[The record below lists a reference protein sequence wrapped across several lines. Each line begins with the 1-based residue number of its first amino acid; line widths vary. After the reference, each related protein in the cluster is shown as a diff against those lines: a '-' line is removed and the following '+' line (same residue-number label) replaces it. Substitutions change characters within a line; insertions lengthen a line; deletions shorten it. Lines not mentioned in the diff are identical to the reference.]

1 MCNSCHLQT
10 NIEIFHCSHYGL
22 TTLPGYI
29 HENTIELNLSY
40 NLIEILHEDSFTR
53 LHNIQKLI
61 LAHNKIYK
69 ITERAFLPIMNSLI
83 WLDLRFN
90 QLISNYHNP
99 FPVLAFSQLVYVSYL
114 DLSGN
119 ELNYL
124 PARFLYGM
132 GMSLKRLEMSLLS
145 SKIYTEPDT
154 FDGLNRLHHLNLAY
168 NIFANL
174 MEDALNGLRPEH
186 FSYLNLE
193 GVKWTC
199 DCHILWFRQ
208 WLNRLP
214 KKALYIN
221 SKPGG
226 ECVSPSQYQ
235 HMALMYLN
243 LTSLQCEP
251 ELMHTIPSHHDDK
264 NDKNSV
270 KRNLTDRVTTPIHV
284 YGIEGE
290 NLTLVCSFISEPKM
304 YIQWFYNGILIQPHW
319 SHVIQTISPGIKFT
333 TTLFFKQLDKTTD
346 EGYYKCQASN
356 YKGQAS
362 ATFYVH
368 VQKPIEQSNQ
378 LRLFNKNLNNKLDYT
393 SFLFNPIIITIFI
406 VVFNF
411 TFIIIV
417 LCIVKCIYKKRL
429 SHQSHRKR
437 LSNKALETNIEPHNV
452 SYEKLITANCDSNM
466 NNSNN
471 SNIQPF
477 TQINL
482 NPINSNQNHKI
493 CTDFI
498 STSSKLHNE
507 NLSNIRE
514 IDKIQQIDDR
524 INDGNKCYLGD
535 LLNNN
540 NNKSILQSKL
550 LNHSMKQGTPS
561 PQSSDMG
568 YLTSNASQNCES
580 LIDLNP
586 NHNEYNSSIKQLK
599 PRVYYTLGV
608 RSGNHSPELIY
619 SLNNTNEKHH
629 LTCSID
635 QDYSISDNS
644 LSPKQMSCS
653 PESYSFHQ
661 HSDKH
666 QYGSQNTNVYH
677 DKTFNQTSCPIH
689 GLINK
694 NENDFN
700 PAYLIQNQN
709 NSDCPIHGS
718 KSFTNLGKSFY
729 KNEYKLNKSKQ
740 YPNKSLS
747 LNLNYSNR
755 TFLESIKMNSLDETC
770 DDIKNLQQHHRINC
784 T

>member
-145 SKIYTEPDT
+145 NKIYTEPDT

-368 VQKPIEQSNQ
+368 VQKPIEQ
-378 LRLFNKNLNNKLDYT
+378 R
-393 SFLFNPIIITIFI
+393 
-406 VVFNF
+406 
-411 TFIIIV
+411 
-417 LCIVKCIYKKRL
+417 
-429 SHQSHRKR
+429 
-437 LSNKALETNIEPHNV
+437 
-452 SYEKLITANCDSNM
+452 
-466 NNSNN
+466 
-471 SNIQPF
+471 
-477 TQINL
+477 
-482 NPINSNQNHKI
+482 
-493 CTDFI
+493 
-498 STSSKLHNE
+498 
-507 NLSNIRE
+507 
-514 IDKIQQIDDR
+514 
-524 INDGNKCYLGD
+524 
-535 LLNNN
+535 
-540 NNKSILQSKL
+540 
-550 LNHSMKQGTPS
+550 TPS